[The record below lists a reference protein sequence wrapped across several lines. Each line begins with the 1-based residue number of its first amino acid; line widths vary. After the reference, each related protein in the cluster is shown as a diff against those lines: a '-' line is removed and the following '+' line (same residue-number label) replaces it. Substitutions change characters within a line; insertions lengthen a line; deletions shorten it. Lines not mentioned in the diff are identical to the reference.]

1 MQLAFFTRNTC
12 FWLTRNP
19 TLNFF
24 FGSSQIFTSISLTFV
39 ASRRTFKTPR
49 TQQFSKKMAH
59 YGYGWYTQEQLE
71 DYYDQLIGR
80 FLNAINI
87 FRIILEINHL
97 RRLCQDPEAGDLH

>member
-1 MQLAFFTRNTC
+1 MQLAFFTRNNC

-19 TLNFF
+19 TPIFF
-24 FGSSQIFTSISLTFV
+24 FGSSIFFTSIALTLV

-87 FRIILEINHL
+87 FRIILEINHP
-97 RRLCQDPEAGDLH
+97 RRLRQDPEAGDLH